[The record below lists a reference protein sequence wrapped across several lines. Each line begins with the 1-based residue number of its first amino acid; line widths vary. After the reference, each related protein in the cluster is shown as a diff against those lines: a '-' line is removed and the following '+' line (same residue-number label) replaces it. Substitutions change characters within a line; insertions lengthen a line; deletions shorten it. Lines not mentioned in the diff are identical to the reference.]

1 MVKQRGVTLIELV
14 VACAVMG
21 IAFLTIADL
30 FVTVASLNRQ
40 ARNLA
45 IVTTL
50 AQQQIEGFRNLSY
63 NSIPIG
69 STDFSSALPA
79 NLGSPK
85 TAAATVSETVA
96 GNLKHIDVL
105 VTWYEGHVQKR
116 VELDTDIAVRGV
128 DR

>member
-21 IAFLTIADL
+21 IAFLTVADL
-30 FVTVASLNRQ
+30 FITVASLNRQ

-45 IVTTL
+45 VVTTL
-50 AQQQIEGFRNLSY
+50 AQQQIEGLRNISY
-63 NSIPIG
+63 NSIPTG
-69 STDFSSALPA
+69 TTSFASSLPA
-79 NLGSPK
+79 NLGGPK
-85 TAAATVSETVA
+85 TATSTVTETVA
-96 GNLKHIDVL
+96 GNLKHVDIL
-105 VTWYEGHVQKR
+105 VTWYEGHAAKR

>member
-21 IAFLTIADL
+21 IAFLTVADL
-30 FVTVASLNRQ
+30 FITVASLNRQ

-45 IVTTL
+45 RVTTL
-50 AQQQIEGFRNLSY
+50 AQQQIEGLRNISY
-63 NSIPIG
+63 NSIPTG
-69 STDFSSALPA
+69 ATSFASSLPS

-85 TAAATVSETVA
+85 TATTTVTETVA
-96 GNLKHIDVL
+96 GNLKHVDIL
-105 VTWYEGHVQKR
+105 VTWYEGHTPKR